1 MGEINSNYN
10 SLFIAKLYFFT
21 QINLLA
27 TITTNLRCY
36 FLFRVTVLSLFLFS
50 IWLLWSGYYNPL
62 LLSLGVLSCGL
73 SVLIANRMKL
83 SDEEGFPVE
92 IFFRLLAYLPWL
104 LGELYKSGLEVSRL
118 VLNPKT
124 KIAPRIVKVRPSQ
137 RTSLGLMIYANS
149 ITLTPGT
156 VTISVS
162 KDQIEVHTL
171 TDNAEKDLNSAIMD
185 NRVEAIEENV

>member
-1 MGEINSNYN
+1 MTAI
-10 SLFIAKLYFFT
+10 
-21 QINLLA
+21 
-27 TITTNLRCY
+27 
-36 FLFRVTVLSLFLFS
+36 
-50 IWLLWSGYYNPL
+50 
-62 LLSLGVLSCGL
+62 
-73 SVLIANRMKL
+73 
-83 SDEEGFPVE
+83 
-92 IFFRLLAYLPWL
+92 
-104 LGELYKSGLEVSRL
+104 
-118 VLNPKT
+118 

>member
-1 MGEINSNYN
+1 MWIISSDRQSNEI
-10 SLFIAKLYFFT
+10 IRRGR
-21 QINLLA
+21 IPRRNL
-27 TITTNLRCY
+27 
-36 FLFRVTVLSLFLFS
+36 
-50 IWLLWSGYYNPL
+50 
-62 LLSLGVLSCGL
+62 
-73 SVLIANRMKL
+73 
-83 SDEEGFPVE
+83 
-92 IFFRLLAYLPWL
+92 FRLLAYLPWL

-185 NRVEAIEENV
+185 NRVEAIEENVYVYCGCS

>member
-1 MGEINSNYN
+1 M
-10 SLFIAKLYFFT
+10 
-21 QINLLA
+21 
-27 TITTNLRCY
+27 
-36 FLFRVTVLSLFLFS
+36 FRVTLLSLFLFS

-83 SDEEGFPVE
+83 SDEEGFPIE

-171 TDNAEKDLNSAIMD
+171 TNNAEKDLNSAIMD